1 MPKTLSA
8 TSASARHA
16 ARPATATALPV
27 ISPWMWR
34 WFTWYSR
41 RYLAKRFHALRVLAN
56 SLPQVEAEEPL
67 VVYLNHPSWYDP
79 LVGICLADSY
89 FAKHQH
95 YAPIDA
101 AALAKYRFLSRLGF
115 YPLQRESR
123 RGAVEFLRV
132 SEALLAQGN
141 TAIWMTPQGEFCD
154 VRQRPPKFR
163 PGLAHLTERMPHVT
177 LLPLALE
184 YVFWT
189 ESKAEILAAFGEPLS
204 CDHTELSR
212 TTPQTQTLLEA
223 RLVEVQDRLAAAAQ
237 RREPAE
243 FTTLL
248 HGSAGVGGVYDLWR
262 RGKAWFAGQSF
273 DRRHLTEPKEE
284 VRR

>member
-8 TSASARHA
+8 TPASEHRA
-16 ARPATATALPV
+16 ARTSTKTALPV

-41 RYLAKRFHALRVLAN
+41 RYLAQRFHALRVLAD
-56 SLPQVEAEEPL
+56 SLPTVAADEPL
-67 VVYLNHPSWYDP
+67 IVYLNHPSWYDP
-79 LVGICLADSY
+79 LVGIALADEF
-89 FAKHQH
+89 FATRQH

-115 YPLQRESR
+115 YPLERESR

-132 SEALLAQGN
+132 SEALLAQDN
-141 TAIWMTPQGEFCD
+141 TAIWLTPQGEFCD
-154 VRQRPPKFR
+154 VRQRPPNFR
-163 PGLAHLTERMPHVT
+163 PGLAHLTERLPRVT

-184 YVFWT
+184 YVFWS
-189 ESKAEILAAFGEPLS
+189 ESKAEILTAFGPPITLACSDPL
-204 CDHTELSR
+204 R
-212 TTPQTQTLLEA
+212 TTAQTQTLLEA
-223 RLVEVQDRLAAAAQ
+223 RLVAAQDHLAAAAQ
-237 RREPAE
+237 RREPEA

-248 HGSAGVGGVYDLWR
+248 EGSAGVGGVYDWWR
-262 RGKAWFAGQSF
+262 RGKAWLAGQAF
-273 DRRHLTEPKEE
+273 DRRHIAEPKGD